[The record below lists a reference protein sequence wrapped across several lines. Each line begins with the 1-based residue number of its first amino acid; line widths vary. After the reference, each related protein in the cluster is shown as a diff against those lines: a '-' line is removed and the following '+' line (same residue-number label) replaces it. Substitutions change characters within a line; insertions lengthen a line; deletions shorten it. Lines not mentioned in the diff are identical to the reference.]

1 MVFILSKGLKI
12 DVIYCEEGLR
22 MITSSQSLPVLLECL
37 LVSSFTI
44 GVILLFKKIFK
55 KHLTAQTHYNLWFLL
70 LLALPLPLIPLQF
83 MSFTDS
89 LSFWNSNSSLH
100 SQAAPS
106 AEILLRKSNWM
117 EDITVSVERYDL
129 TFLNNAVFYTWISG
143 VAILAVFT
151 LIAMLKINKIK
162 KHTNSLRNNRLLSLF
177 EHCKH
182 KLKITKSIFVGES
195 SLVKTPM
202 TFGLF
207 KTYVVLPR
215 HFDQWLSEK
224 DIEYIFLHELT
235 HYKNKD
241 FAVNY
246 LMVILQILYWFN
258 PLVWLAFR
266 RMRLDREIACDAGV
280 LNSLDEQ
287 AYLEY
292 GNSIIHFAH
301 KASRAVT
308 IDLANHLNGSKEQIK
323 TRIKKIAYFK
333 PESKRMRWK
342 SAAILI
348 SAGIFI
354 AGQAPFISAMAREN
368 SSYNFKDENII
379 YEDLGNYFA
388 GFDGSFVLYDKE
400 ADQYLIHNKNQST
413 LRVSPNSTYK
423 IYSALLG
430 LESGSITDENSSA
443 KWNGLTYPID
453 SWNADQD
460 LTSAMRNSVT
470 WYFQR
475 LDKQVQPD
483 TIQTF
488 LDRIRYGNRDLSGGI
503 EEYWLESSLKI
514 SPVEQV
520 QLLKHFYAN
529 QFEFKE
535 KNIQTVKDSIKLER
549 KEGALLSGKTG
560 TGTVNGKNINGWF
573 IGYVESGQ
581 DTYFFAT
588 NIQNENNSNGSKAA
602 EITLSI
608 LKQKG
613 IY

>member
-1 MVFILSKGLKI
+1 
-12 DVIYCEEGLR
+12 
-22 MITSSQSLPVLLECL
+22 MITSSQSLPVFLECL

-106 AEILLRKSNWM
+106 AEIPLRKSNWM

-182 KLKITKSIFVGES
+182 KLRITKSIFVGES

-348 SAGIFI
+348 STGIFI

-470 WYFQR
+470 WYFQW

-588 NIQNENNSNGSKAA
+588 NIQNEENSNGSKAA

-613 IY
+613 FY

>member
-22 MITSSQSLPVLLECL
+22 MITSSQSLPVFLECL

-106 AEILLRKSNWM
+106 AEIPLRKSNWM

-182 KLKITKSIFVGES
+182 KLRITKSIFVGES

-348 SAGIFI
+348 STGIFI

-470 WYFQR
+470 WYFQW

-588 NIQNENNSNGSKAA
+588 NIQNEENSNGSKAA

-613 IY
+613 FY

>member
-1 MVFILSKGLKI
+1 
-12 DVIYCEEGLR
+12 
-22 MITSSQSLPVLLECL
+22 MITSSQFLSVFLECL

-44 GVILLFKKIFK
+44 GVILLLKRLLK
-55 KHLTAQTHYNLWFLL
+55 KHLTAQAHYNLWFLVM
-70 LLALPLPLIPLQF
+70 LALPLPLIPLQF
-83 MSFTDS
+83 MPFADS
-89 LSFWNSNSSLH
+89 LSFWNSNSSLQ
-100 SQAAPS
+100 SQTAPS
-106 AEILLRKSNWM
+106 AEVPLRQNNWM

-129 TFLNNAVFYTWISG
+129 TLLNNALFFIWISG
-143 VAILAVFT
+143 VAILTVFT
-151 LIAMLKINKIK
+151 LLAMLKISKIK
-162 KHTNSLRNNRLLSLF
+162 KHTNSLRNNGLLSLF
-177 EHCKH
+177 EHSKH
-182 KLKITKSIFVGES
+182 KLKITGCIIVGES

-202 TFGLF
+202 TFGLL

-215 HFDQWLSEK
+215 HFDEWLSEK
-224 DIEYIFLHELT
+224 DIEYIFLHELS

-246 LMVILQILYWFN
+246 FMVILQVLYWFN

-266 RMRLDREIACDAGV
+266 RMRLDREIACDAKV
-280 LNSLDEQ
+280 LNSLDEK
-287 AYLEY
+287 AYMEY

-308 IDLANHLNGSKEQIK
+308 VDLANHLNGSKKQIK
-323 TRIKKIAYFK
+323 TRIEKIACFK
-333 PESKRMRWK
+333 PESKLLRWK
-342 SAAILI
+342 SAAVLLF
-348 SAGIFI
+348 AGIFI
-354 AGQAPFISAMAREN
+354 AGQAPFISVMAHEN
-368 SSYNFKDENII
+368 SSYKFKDDNII

-400 ADQYLIHNKNQST
+400 ADQYLIHNRNKST

-430 LESGSITDENSSA
+430 LESGTITVENSSA
-443 KWNGLTYPID
+443 KWNGLKYPID

-460 LTSAMRNSVT
+460 LTSAIRNSVT
-470 WYFQR
+470 WYFQS
-475 LDKQVQPD
+475 LDQQVQPG

-488 LDRIRYGNRDLSGGI
+488 LDRIRYGNRDLTGGI
-503 EEYWLESSLKI
+503 DEYWLESSLKI

-520 QLLKHFYAN
+520 QLLKKFYAN
-529 QFEFKE
+529 QFGFKE

-588 NIQNENNSNGSKAA
+588 NIQNEDDSNGSKAA

>member
-1 MVFILSKGLKI
+1 
-12 DVIYCEEGLR
+12 
-22 MITSSQSLPVLLECL
+22 MITSSQSLPVFLECL

-44 GVILLFKKIFK
+44 GVILLLKKFFK
-55 KHLTAQTHYNLWFLL
+55 KHLTAQTQYNLWFLL

-83 MSFTDS
+83 MPFADS
-89 LSFWNSNSSLH
+89 LPFWNSNSSLH
-100 SQAAPS
+100 SQSAPS
-106 AEILLRKSNWM
+106 AEIPLRQKNWM
-117 EDITVSVERYDL
+117 EDITVSVARYDL
-129 TFLNNAVFYTWISG
+129 TFLNNALFYIWISG
-143 VAILAVFT
+143 VAILTVFT
-151 LIAMLKINKIK
+151 LIAMLKISKVK
-162 KHTNSLRNNRLLSLF
+162 KHTNSLRNNRLLTLF

-182 KLKITKSIFVGES
+182 KLKITGCIIVGES

-246 LMVILQILYWFN
+246 LMMILQILYWFN
-258 PLVWLAFR
+258 PLVWLAFS
-266 RMRLDREIACDAGV
+266 RMRLDREIACDAAV

-287 AYLEY
+287 AYMDY
-292 GNSIIHFAH
+292 GNSIIHFAY

-308 IDLANHLNGSKEQIK
+308 VDLANHLNGSKKQIK
-323 TRIKKIAYFK
+323 TRIEKIAYFK
-333 PESKRMRWK
+333 PESKRLRWK

-413 LRVSPNSTYK
+413 SRVSPNSTYK

-453 SWNADQD
+453 SWNGDQD
-460 LTSAMRNSVT
+460 LTSAIRNSVT
-470 WYFQR
+470 WYFQS
-475 LDKQVQPD
+475 LDKQVQPGR
-483 TIQTF
+483 IQTF

-520 QLLKHFYAN
+520 QLLKNFYVN
-529 QFEFKE
+529 QFGFKE
-535 KNIQTVKDSIKLER
+535 KNIQIVKDSIKLER
-549 KEGALLSGKTG
+549 NEGAILSGKTG

>member
-1 MVFILSKGLKI
+1 
-12 DVIYCEEGLR
+12 
-22 MITSSQSLPVLLECL
+22 MITSSQSLPVFLECL

-44 GVILLFKKIFK
+44 GVILLLKKFFK
-55 KHLTAQTHYNLWFLL
+55 KHLTAQTQYNLWFLL

-83 MSFTDS
+83 MPFADS
-89 LSFWNSNSSLH
+89 LPFWNSNSSLH
-100 SQAAPS
+100 SQSAPS
-106 AEILLRKSNWM
+106 AEIPLRQKNWM
-117 EDITVSVERYDL
+117 EDITVSVARYDL
-129 TFLNNAVFYTWISG
+129 TFLNNALFYIWISG
-143 VAILAVFT
+143 VAILTVFT
-151 LIAMLKINKIK
+151 LIAMLKISKVK
-162 KHTNSLRNNRLLSLF
+162 KHTNSLRNNRLLTLF

-182 KLKITKSIFVGES
+182 KLKITGCIIVGES

-246 LMVILQILYWFN
+246 LMMILQILYWFN
-258 PLVWLAFR
+258 PLVWLAFS
-266 RMRLDREIACDAGV
+266 RMRLDREIACDAAV

-287 AYLEY
+287 AYMDY

-308 IDLANHLNGSKEQIK
+308 VDLANHLNGSKKQIK
-323 TRIKKIAYFK
+323 TRIEKITYFK
-333 PESKRMRWK
+333 PESKRLRWK

-413 LRVSPNSTYK
+413 SRVSPNSTYK

-443 KWNGLTYPID
+443 KWNGLKYPID
-453 SWNADQD
+453 SWNGDQD
-460 LTSAMRNSVT
+460 LTSAIRNSVT
-470 WYFQR
+470 WYFQS
-475 LDKQVQPD
+475 LDKQVQPGR
-483 TIQTF
+483 IQTF

-520 QLLKHFYAN
+520 QLLKNFYVN
-529 QFEFKE
+529 QFGFKE

-549 KEGALLSGKTG
+549 NEGAILSGKTG

>member
-1 MVFILSKGLKI
+1 LVFILSKGLKI

-22 MITSSQSLPVLLECL
+22 MITSLQSLPVFLECL

-55 KHLTAQTHYNLWFLL
+55 NHLTAQTHYNLWFLL

-100 SQAAPS
+100 SQAVPS
-106 AEILLRKSNWM
+106 AEIPLRKSNWM

-182 KLKITKSIFVGES
+182 KLKITKSIIVGES

-308 IDLANHLNGSKEQIK
+308 IDLANHLNGSNEQIK

-470 WYFQR
+470 WYFQW

-514 SPVEQV
+514 SPMEQV

-588 NIQNENNSNGSKAA
+588 NIQNEENSNGSKAA

-613 IY
+613 FY

>member
-1 MVFILSKGLKI
+1 
-12 DVIYCEEGLR
+12 
-22 MITSSQSLPVLLECL
+22 MITGSQFLSVFLECL

-44 GVILLFKKIFK
+44 GVILLLKKLLK
-55 KHLTAQTHYNLWFLL
+55 KHLTAQAQYNLWFLL

-83 MSFTDS
+83 MPFADS
-89 LSFWNSNSSLH
+89 LSFWNSNSSLQ
-100 SQAAPS
+100 SQTAPS
-106 AEILLRKSNWM
+106 AEIPLRQNNWM

-129 TFLNNAVFYTWISG
+129 TLLTHALFFIWISG
-143 VAILAVFT
+143 VAILTVFT
-151 LIAMLKINKIK
+151 LIAMLKISKIK
-162 KHTNSLRNNRLLSLF
+162 KHTNSLRNNELLSLF
-177 EHCKH
+177 KHCKH
-182 KLKITKSIFVGES
+182 KLKISGDIIVGES

-224 DIEYIFLHELT
+224 EIEYILLHELN

-241 FAVNY
+241 VAVNY

-258 PLVWLAFR
+258 PLVWLAFS
-266 RMRLDREIACDAGV
+266 RMRLDREIACDAAV

-287 AYLEY
+287 AYMEY

-308 IDLANHLNGSKEQIK
+308 VDLAHHLNGSKKQIK
-323 TRIKKIAYFK
+323 TRIEKIACFK
-333 PESKRMRWK
+333 SESKLLRWK
-342 SAAILI
+342 SAAIYI
-348 SAGIFI
+348 FAGIFI
-354 AGQAPFISAMAREN
+354 AGQAPFISVMAHED
-368 SSYNFKDENII
+368 SSYKFKDDNII
-379 YEDLGNYFA
+379 YEDLSDYFA

-400 ADQYLIHNKNQST
+400 ADHYLIHNKNQST
-413 LRVSPNSTYK
+413 LRISPNSTYK

-430 LESGSITDENSSA
+430 LESGTITVENSSA
-443 KWNGLTYPID
+443 KWNGLKYPID

-460 LTSAMRNSVT
+460 LTSAIKNSVT
-470 WYFQR
+470 WYFQM
-475 LDKQVQPD
+475 LDQQVQPG

-488 LDRIRYGNRDLSGGI
+488 LDQIRYGNRDLSGGI
-503 EEYWLESSLKI
+503 DEYWLESSLKI

-520 QLLKHFYAN
+520 QLLKKFYAN
-529 QFEFKE
+529 QFGFKE

-588 NIQNENNSNGSKAA
+588 NIQNEDNSNGSKAA

>member
-1 MVFILSKGLKI
+1 
-12 DVIYCEEGLR
+12 
-22 MITSSQSLPVLLECL
+22 
-37 LVSSFTI
+37 
-44 GVILLFKKIFK
+44 
-55 KHLTAQTHYNLWFLL
+55 
-70 LLALPLPLIPLQF
+70 
-83 MSFTDS
+83 
-89 LSFWNSNSSLH
+89 
-100 SQAAPS
+100 
-106 AEILLRKSNWM
+106 M

-129 TFLNNAVFYTWISG
+129 TLLNNALFFIWISG
-143 VAILAVFT
+143 VAILTVFT
-151 LIAMLKINKIK
+151 LLAMLKISKIK
-162 KHTNSLRNNRLLSLF
+162 KHTNSLRNNGLLSLF
-177 EHCKH
+177 EDCKH
-182 KLKITKSIFVGES
+182 KLKITGCIIVGES

-202 TFGLF
+202 TFGLL

-215 HFDQWLSEK
+215 HFDEWLSEK
-224 DIEYIFLHELT
+224 DIEYIFLHELS

-246 LMVILQILYWFN
+246 FMVILQVLYWFN

-266 RMRLDREIACDAGV
+266 RMRLDREIACDAKV
-280 LNSLDEQ
+280 LNSLNEK
-287 AYLEY
+287 AYMEY

-301 KASRAVT
+301 NASRAVT
-308 IDLANHLNGSKEQIK
+308 VDLANHLNGSKKQIK
-323 TRIKKIAYFK
+323 TRIEKIACFK
-333 PESKRMRWK
+333 PESKLLRWK
-342 SAAILI
+342 SAAVLLF
-348 SAGIFI
+348 AGIFI
-354 AGQAPFISAMAREN
+354 AGQAPFISVMAHEN
-368 SSYNFKDENII
+368 SSYKFKDDNII

-400 ADQYLIHNKNQST
+400 ADQYLIHNRNKST

-430 LESGSITDENSSA
+430 LESGTITAENSSA
-443 KWNGLTYPID
+443 KWNGLKYPID

-460 LTSAMRNSVT
+460 LTSAIRNSVT
-470 WYFQR
+470 WYFQS
-475 LDKQVQPD
+475 LDQQVQPG

-488 LDRIRYGNRDLSGGI
+488 LDRIKYGNRDLTGGI
-503 EEYWLESSLKI
+503 DEYWLESSLKI

-520 QLLKHFYAN
+520 QLLKKFYAN
-529 QFEFKE
+529 QFGFKE

-588 NIQNENNSNGSKAA
+588 NIQNEDDSNGSKAA

>member
-1 MVFILSKGLKI
+1 
-12 DVIYCEEGLR
+12 
-22 MITSSQSLPVLLECL
+22 MITSSQFLSVFLECL

-44 GVILLFKKIFK
+44 GGILLLKKLFK
-55 KHLTAQTHYNLWFLL
+55 KHLTAQAHYNLWFLL

-83 MSFTDS
+83 MPFADS
-89 LSFWNSNSSLH
+89 LSFWNSKSSLQ
-100 SQAAPS
+100 SQTAPS
-106 AEILLRKSNWM
+106 PEIPLRQNNWM

-129 TFLNNAVFYTWISG
+129 TLLNNALFYIWISG
-143 VAILAVFT
+143 VAILTVFT
-151 LIAMLKINKIK
+151 LIAKLKINKIK
-162 KHTNSLRNNRLLSLF
+162 KHTNSLKNNGILSLF

-182 KLKITKSIFVGES
+182 KLGISGGIIVGES

-207 KTYVVLPR
+207 KTYVVLPL

-241 FAVNY
+241 IAVNY

-258 PLVWLAFR
+258 PLVWIAFR
-266 RMRLDREIACDAGV
+266 RMRLDREIACDAAV
-280 LNSLDEQ
+280 LSSLDEQ
-287 AYLEY
+287 AYMEY

-301 KASRAVT
+301 KSSRAVT
-308 IDLANHLNGSKEQIK
+308 VDLANHLNGSKKQIK
-323 TRIKKIAYFK
+323 TRIEKIASFK
-333 PESKRMRWK
+333 SESKLLRWK

-348 SAGIFI
+348 FAGIFI
-354 AGQAPFISAMAREN
+354 AFQAPFISVLAHED
-368 SSYNFKDENII
+368 SSYKFKDENII
-379 YEDLGNYFA
+379 YEDLGDYFE
-388 GFDGSFVLYDKE
+388 GYDGSFVLYDKE
-400 ADQYLIHNKNQST
+400 ADRYHIHNKNQST
-413 LRVSPNSTYK
+413 FRISPNSTYK

-430 LESGSITDENSSA
+430 LESGTITVENSSA
-443 KWNGLTYPID
+443 KWNGLKYPIE

-460 LTSAMRNSVT
+460 LTSAMKNSVT
-470 WYFQR
+470 WYFQM
-475 LDKQVQPD
+475 LDQQVQPG

-503 EEYWLESSLKI
+503 DEYWLESSLKI

-520 QLLKHFYAN
+520 QLLKRFYAN
-529 QFEFKE
+529 QFGFKE

-588 NIQNENNSNGSKAA
+588 NIQNEANSNGSRAA

-608 LKQKG
+608 LKQKD

>member
-1 MVFILSKGLKI
+1 
-12 DVIYCEEGLR
+12 
-22 MITSSQSLPVLLECL
+22 MITSSQSLPVFLECL
-37 LVSSFTI
+37 LVSSLTI
-44 GVILLFKKIFK
+44 GVILLFKGFFK
-55 KHLTAQTHYNLWFLL
+55 KHLTAQTHYNLWLLL

-83 MSFTDS
+83 MPFADS
-89 LSFWNSNSSLH
+89 LSFWNSNSGLQSP
-100 SQAAPS
+100 SAPS
-106 AEILLRKSNWM
+106 AEIPLRQNNWM

-129 TFLNNAVFYTWISG
+129 TFLNNALFYTWISG
-143 VAILAVFT
+143 VAILT
-151 LIAMLKINKIK
+151 LFMVMAMLKISKIK
-162 KHTNSLRNNRLLSLF
+162 KHTNSLRNNGLLSLF

-182 KLKITKSIFVGES
+182 KLKITKSIIVGES

-224 DIEYIFLHELT
+224 DIEYIFLHELN

-287 AYLEY
+287 AYLDY

-333 PESKRMRWK
+333 PESKRLRWK

-354 AGQAPFISAMAREN
+354 AGQAPFISAMTREN

-388 GFDGSFVLYDKE
+388 GFDGSLVLYDKE

-430 LESGSITDENSSA
+430 LESGTITDENSLA
-443 KWNGLTYPID
+443 KWNGLKYPIG

-460 LTSAMRNSVT
+460 LTSAMKNSVT
-470 WYFQR
+470 WYFQT
-475 LDKQVQPD
+475 LDQQVQPGR
-483 TIQTF
+483 IQTF

-503 EEYWLESSLKI
+503 SEYWLESSLKI

-520 QLLKHFYAN
+520 QLLKKFYAN
-529 QFEFKE
+529 QFGFKK

-573 IGYVESGQ
+573 IGYVESGRN
-581 DTYFFAT
+581 TYFFAT
-588 NIQNENNSNGSKAA
+588 NIQNENNANGSKAA

-608 LKQKG
+608 LKEKG

>member
-1 MVFILSKGLKI
+1 
-12 DVIYCEEGLR
+12 
-22 MITSSQSLPVLLECL
+22 MITSSQFLSVFLECL

-44 GVILLFKKIFK
+44 GVILLLKGLLK
-55 KHLTAQTHYNLWFLL
+55 KHLTAQAHYNLWFLV

-83 MSFTDS
+83 MPFADS

-100 SQAAPS
+100 SQTAPS
-106 AEILLRKSNWM
+106 AEVPLRQNNWM

-129 TFLNNAVFYTWISG
+129 TLLNNALFFIWISG
-143 VAILAVFT
+143 VAILTVFT
-151 LIAMLKINKIK
+151 LLAMLKISKIK
-162 KHTNSLRNNRLLSLF
+162 KHTNSLRNNGLLSLF

-182 KLKITKSIFVGES
+182 KLKITGCIIVGES

-215 HFDQWLSEK
+215 HFDEWLSEK
-224 DIEYIFLHELT
+224 DIEYIFLHELS

-246 LMVILQILYWFN
+246 FMVILQVLYWFN

-266 RMRLDREIACDAGV
+266 RMRLDREIACDAAV
-280 LNSLDEQ
+280 LNSLDEK
-287 AYLEY
+287 AYMEY

-301 KASRAVT
+301 KASKAVT
-308 IDLANHLNGSKEQIK
+308 VDLANHLNGSKKQIK
-323 TRIKKIAYFK
+323 TRIEKIACFK
-333 PESKRMRWK
+333 PESKLLRWK
-342 SAAILI
+342 SAAVLLV
-348 SAGIFI
+348 AGIFI
-354 AGQAPFISAMAREN
+354 AGQAPFISVMAHEN
-368 SSYNFKDENII
+368 SSYKFKDDNII

-400 ADQYLIHNKNQST
+400 ADQYLIHNRDKST

-430 LESGSITDENSSA
+430 LESGTITVENSSA
-443 KWNGLTYPID
+443 KWNGLKYPID

-460 LTSAMRNSVT
+460 LTSAIRNSVT
-470 WYFQR
+470 WYFQS
-475 LDKQVQPD
+475 LDQQVQPG

-488 LDRIRYGNRDLSGGI
+488 LDRIRYGNRDLTGGI
-503 EEYWLESSLKI
+503 DEYWLESSLKI

-520 QLLKHFYAN
+520 QLLKKFYAN
-529 QFEFKE
+529 EFGFKE

-573 IGYVESGQ
+573 IGYVELGQ

-588 NIQNENNSNGSKAA
+588 NIQNEDNSNGSKAA

>member
-1 MVFILSKGLKI
+1 LVFILSMELKLDI
-12 DVIYCEEGLR
+12 KKWEEGLR
-22 MITSSQSLPVLLECL
+22 MITSSQSLAVFWECL

-44 GVILLFKKIFK
+44 GVILLFKKFFK

-70 LLALPLPLIPLQF
+70 LLALPLPFIPLQF
-83 MSFTDS
+83 MSFADS
-89 LSFWNSNSSLH
+89 LSFWNNNSSVH
-100 SQAAPS
+100 SQTAPAADTS
-106 AEILLRKSNWM
+106 LRQNNWM
-117 EDITVSVERYDL
+117 EDLTVSVERYDL
-129 TFLNNAVFYTWISG
+129 AFLSNAVFYTWISG
-143 VAILAVFT
+143 VAILTVFM
-151 LIAMLKINKIK
+151 LIAMLKINKVK
-162 KHTNSLRNNRLLSLF
+162 KHTNYLRNKELLSLF

-182 KLKITKSIFVGES
+182 KLKITKCIIVGES

-224 DIEYIFLHELT
+224 EIEYIFLHELN

-246 LMVILQILYWFN
+246 LMVILQIIYWFS
-258 PLVWLAFR
+258 PLVWLALR

-280 LNSLDEQ
+280 LNTLDEPD
-287 AYLEY
+287 YTEY

-301 KASRAVT
+301 KTSRAVT
-308 IDLANHLNGSKEQIK
+308 VDLANHLNGSKKQIK
-323 TRIKKIAYFK
+323 TRIEKIACFK
-333 PESKRMRWK
+333 PESKRLRCK
-342 SAAILI
+342 SAAVLIL
-348 SAGIFI
+348 AVIFI
-354 AGQAPFISAMAREN
+354 AGQAPFISAMGREN
-368 SSYNFKDENII
+368 SSYNLKEENIS
-379 YEDLGNYFA
+379 YEDLGNYFE
-388 GFDGSFVLYDKE
+388 GYDGSFVLYDKE
-400 ADQYLIHNKNQST
+400 ADQYLIHNKKQST

-423 IYSALLG
+423 IYSALFG
-430 LESGSITDENSSA
+430 LESGTITVENSSA
-443 KWNGLTYPID
+443 KWNGLTYPIE

-460 LTSAMRNSVT
+460 LASAMRNSVT
-470 WYFQR
+470 WYFQM
-475 LDKQVQPD
+475 LDKQMQPG

-488 LDRIRYGNRDLSGGI
+488 LDQINYGNRDLSGGI

-520 QLLKHFYAN
+520 QLLKNFYTN
-529 QFEFKE
+529 QFGYKE
-535 KNIQTVKDSIKLER
+535 NNIQAVKDAIKLER

-588 NIQNENNSNGSKAA
+588 NIQNDNNSSGSKAA

-608 LKQKG
+608 LEQKG

>member
-1 MVFILSKGLKI
+1 
-12 DVIYCEEGLR
+12 
-22 MITSSQSLPVLLECL
+22 MITSSQSLPVFLECL

-44 GVILLFKKIFK
+44 GVILLLKKFFK
-55 KHLTAQTHYNLWFLL
+55 KHLTAQTQYNLWFLL

-83 MSFTDS
+83 MPFADS
-89 LSFWNSNSSLH
+89 LPFWNSNSSLH
-100 SQAAPS
+100 SQSAPS
-106 AEILLRKSNWM
+106 AEIPLRQKNWM
-117 EDITVSVERYDL
+117 EDITVSVARYDL
-129 TFLNNAVFYTWISG
+129 TFLNNALFYIWISG
-143 VAILAVFT
+143 VAILTVFT
-151 LIAMLKINKIK
+151 LIAMLKISKVK
-162 KHTNSLRNNRLLSLF
+162 KHTNSLRNNRLLTLF

-182 KLKITKSIFVGES
+182 KLKITGCIIVGES

-246 LMVILQILYWFN
+246 LMMILQILYWFN
-258 PLVWLAFR
+258 PLVWLAFS
-266 RMRLDREIACDAGV
+266 RMRLDREIACDAAV

-287 AYLEY
+287 AYMDY

-308 IDLANHLNGSKEQIK
+308 VDLANHLNGSKKQIK
-323 TRIKKIAYFK
+323 TRIEKIAYFK
-333 PESKRMRWK
+333 PESKRLRWK

-413 LRVSPNSTYK
+413 SRVSPNSTYK

-453 SWNADQD
+453 SWNGDQD
-460 LTSAMRNSVT
+460 LTSAIRNSVT
-470 WYFQR
+470 WYFQS
-475 LDKQVQPD
+475 LDKQVQPGR
-483 TIQTF
+483 IQTF

-520 QLLKHFYAN
+520 QLLKNFYVN
-529 QFEFKE
+529 QFGFKE
-535 KNIQTVKDSIKLER
+535 KNIQIVKDSIKLER
-549 KEGALLSGKTG
+549 NEGAILSGKTG

>member
-1 MVFILSKGLKI
+1 
-12 DVIYCEEGLR
+12 
-22 MITSSQSLPVLLECL
+22 MITSSQFLSVFLECL

-44 GVILLFKKIFK
+44 GVILLLKRLLK
-55 KHLTAQTHYNLWFLL
+55 KHLTAQAHYNLWFLL
-70 LLALPLPLIPLQF
+70 LLALLVPLIPIQF
-83 MSFTDS
+83 MPFADS
-89 LSFWNSNSSLH
+89 LSFLNSKSSLQ
-100 SQAAPS
+100 SQTAPS
-106 AEILLRKSNWM
+106 AEIPLRQNNWM

-129 TFLNNAVFYTWISG
+129 TLLNNTLFYIWISG
-143 VAILAVFT
+143 VAILTLFT
-151 LIAMLKINKIK
+151 LIAMLKISKIK
-162 KHTNSLRNNRLLSLF
+162 KHTNSLRNNGLLSLF

-182 KLKITKSIFVGES
+182 KLKITGCIIVGES

-215 HFDQWLSEK
+215 HFDEWLSEK
-224 DIEYIFLHELT
+224 DIEYIFLHELS

-246 LMVILQILYWFN
+246 YMVILQVLYWFN

-266 RMRLDREIACDAGV
+266 RMRLDREIACDAEV
-280 LNSLDEQ
+280 LNSLDEK
-287 AYLEY
+287 AYMDY
-292 GNSIIHFAH
+292 GNSIIHFAN

-308 IDLANHLNGSKEQIK
+308 VDLANHLNGSKKQIK
-323 TRIKKIAYFK
+323 TRIEKIACFK
-333 PESKRMRWK
+333 PESKLLRWK
-342 SAAILI
+342 SAAIFI
-348 SAGIFI
+348 FAGTFI
-354 AGQAPFISAMAREN
+354 AGQAPFISVMAHEN
-368 SSYNFKDENII
+368 SSYKFKDDNII

-400 ADQYLIHNKNQST
+400 ADQYLIHNRNKST

-430 LESGSITDENSSA
+430 LESGTITVENSSA
-443 KWNGLTYPID
+443 KWNGLKYPID

-460 LTSAMRNSVT
+460 LTSAIRNSVT
-470 WYFQR
+470 WYFQS
-475 LDKQVQPD
+475 LDQQVQPG

-488 LDRIRYGNRDLSGGI
+488 LDRIRYGNRDLTGGI
-503 EEYWLESSLKI
+503 DEYWLESSLKI

-520 QLLKHFYAN
+520 QLLKKFYAN
-529 QFEFKE
+529 QFGFKE

-588 NIQNENNSNGSKAA
+588 NIQNEDDSNGSKAA